1 MDGSQKKFKEVYLSM
16 NNINTNVLQS
26 QVSLQLLAPYENA
39 LRLANPGIN
48 QIEARTIVY
57 WALSTYYD
65 FDPKPILLIYKS
77 FGCGKSDLLSTILPM
92 VKVGE
97 WVEGDTSATIRDQLT
112 RCATAIF
119 DEKDWI
125 PEKLLNKRFKKSNSG
140 IIINRALQGV
150 VFTPESLDINGWT
163 VVAARKPFKDVAL
176 MSRCLVISPR
186 FVENPDARVTDA
198 GSLRPIVDQLGQVE
212 QLPSEGRA
220 MQVWRPLA
228 AVAGRFNDMEWIN
241 YASTNLTSDME
252 EQDLG
257 RQYEPEEAVVGAL
270 EICKNNTNIML
281 HEHWIKISDIK
292 RTANTEYDM
301 NLKPQQVATILH
313 RGGHEVSTIDGYK
326 AVKV

>member
-1 MDGSQKKFKEVYLSM
+1 LE
-16 NNINTNVLQS
+16 
-26 QVSLQLLAPYENA
+26 LLRHYEDA
-39 LRLANPGIN
+39 LRLANPGID
-48 QIEARTIVY
+48 QMEARTIVY

-77 FGCGKSDLLSTILPM
+77 FGCGKSDLLAAIYPM
-92 VKVGE
+92 VDGGE
-97 WVEGDTSATIRDQLT
+97 WIEGDTAATIRDQLAH
-112 RCATAIF
+112 CKTAFF

-125 PEKLLNKRFKKSNSG
+125 PEKWLNKRFKKSNSG
-140 IIINRALQGV
+140 IIINKAVEGV
-150 VFTPESLDINGWT
+150 VFSPRSLDINGWT
-163 VVAARKPFKDVAL
+163 IVAARKPFKDVAL

-186 FVENPDARVTDA
+186 FVENPEASVTDA
-198 GSLRPIVDQLGQVE
+198 GSLRPVVDQLGQVR

-228 AVAGRFNDMEWIN
+228 AIALKFNDMEWLS
-241 YASTNLTSDME
+241 YAATNLTSDVE

-270 EICKNNTNIML
+270 EICKHNASILL
-281 HEHWIKISDIK
+281 HEHWIKLSDIK

-313 RGGHEVSTIDGYK
+313 RRGYEVSTIDGFK
-326 AVKV
+326 VVKV